1 MEVKGKDSSSPIT
14 LEFVRNANSQPYL
27 RPAESENQLRKIG
40 NPPKVMQLVLA
51 DLGAPA
57 PSLTAAFPPPL
68 PLTSPLPTEA
78 ILTNVPQHEAH
89 TPSHTLS
96 LLNSPRLS
104 SPGYSP
110 GRKKPSLEAGEF
122 SLLEAVGFLVSC
134 PVSGLSFAAFSP
146 NQAGDGPAEPPA
158 FLLHRHPDAPA
169 GLRTVRGSAKPDP
182 YLVPL
187 HWGHTKA
194 SHPDSDNKSQLMFPV
209 GPEEACLGQPR
220 RASGGKGC
228 PVQVDTPEEAMCVL
242 SLLGEAK
249 PVSSCC
255 QAVLKVWSSDPQRHI
270 SWGLIRNMYYWAP
283 PETCRIRTSGL
294 GSQHFMFF

>member
-1 MEVKGKDSSSPIT
+1 MVGPGRGGGVCARGRSAGISAP
-14 LEFVRNANSQPYL
+14 PG
-27 RPAESENQLRKIG
+27 RP
-40 NPPKVMQLVLA
+40 
-51 DLGAPA
+51 
-57 PSLTAAFPPPL
+57 
-68 PLTSPLPTEA
+68 SPLLLAAAGRANRERRLELRLRAEPEISGDT
-78 ILTNVPQHEAH
+78 AH
-89 TPSHTLS
+89 TT
-96 LLNSPRLS
+96 
-104 SPGYSP
+104 GYSP